1 MLSGTGTPK
10 DEIGASK
17 IWKKAAE
24 LGFAA
29 AQFNVGFLYLNGQGG
44 FKKDVSAAL
53 RMFRRAADMNRGE
66 MMDHNDELNRGRA
79 LEAIELIEQREKT
92 KKKEEMDSPATKMIE
107 AQFVGKRVV
116 LTGLKKHPDLN
127 GSKGV
132 IGAVKLPFEEA
143 TNGGGVDMLLDAC
156 LYRFSV
162 ELDANGGTF
171 NLKVDNI
178 QIIL

>member
-1 MLSGTGTPK
+1 
-10 DEIGASK
+10 
-17 IWKKAAE
+17 
-24 LGFAA
+24 
-29 AQFNVGFLYLNGQGG
+29 
-44 FKKDVSAAL
+44 
-53 RMFRRAADMNRGE
+53 
-66 MMDHNDELNRGRA
+66 MDHNDELNRGRA

-143 TNGGGVDMLLDAC
+143 TNGGGVDMLLDAS